1 MSASISSPEHIER
14 FRLICLKQ
22 GLQMYS
28 KFKMLPTKTVNATR
42 LLQLASAATGKAY
55 KRGEHAKAYVDVL
68 ELLET
73 TKFQQ

>member
-1 MSASISSPEHIER
+1 MSASISSPQDIER

-22 GLQMYS
+22 GLEMFA
-28 KFKMLPTKTVNATR
+28 KFKMLPTRSVNATK

-68 ELLET
+68 ELLQT
-73 TKFQQ
+73 TKFQR